1 MKRVKSFDEFVNE
14 NLKAAIGS
22 PIKYTKIKNNL
33 KKYQQTKVQ
42 KALNDVDFEKKKQKS
57 KGDLDAKT
65 KATLQAANKA
75 KNQALADK
83 GSAIQDRMK
92 DLATTEPLKKVV
104 TIGTTKAKVAAAET
118 ALKAADAEETKQLKV
133 QIAKLNQKAAEETKA
148 LKDYASTEKDD
159 SEETPAEEPAV
170 QDTEVAK
177 DDDKETTKEED
188 PNASKIAQLEK
199 DIAAYNKS
207 IETERASLTKA
218 QSELEQANRDKELGR
233 TSDEAIQ
240 KIKKRIEDSQ
250 EDIAELKKKES
261 DSKKAL
267 DKLQP
272 KEESV
277 SEDRASEIE
286 KAIKDRAKPKNLVP
300 KAGMPPSEAEEVKEA
315 HAGESMG
322 DKFRRLMAQH
332 NVQSS

>member
-57 KGDLDAKT
+57 KGELDQKT
-65 KATLQAANKA
+65 KDTLAAANKA

-83 GSAIQDRMK
+83 GTAIQDRMK

-133 QIAKLNQKAAEETKA
+133 KIAKLNQKAAEETQA
-148 LKDYASTEKDD
+148 LKDYASTEKD
-159 SEETPAEEPAV
+159 ETPEEKPAV
-170 QDTEVAK
+170 QDTEVK
-177 DDDKETTKEED
+177 NDEPEVD
-188 PNASKIAQLEK
+188 PNADKIAKLEK
-199 DIAAYNKS
+199 DIEAYNKS
-207 IETERASLTKA
+207 IEAERSSMTKA
-218 QSELEQANRDKELGR
+218 QQELEQANRDKELGR
-233 TSDEAIQ
+233 TSDEAVQ
-240 KIKKRIEDSQ
+240 KINKRIEDSK

-261 DSKKAL
+261 DAKKAL

-286 KAIKDRAKPKNLVP
+286 KMIKDKAKPKTLVP
-300 KAGMPPSEAEEVKEA
+300 KAGLPPSVGEELKES
-315 HAGESMG
+315 HVGESMT

>member
-1 MKRVKSFDEFVNE
+1 MRRVKSFDEFVNE
-14 NLKAAIGS
+14 NLKAIIGS

-33 KKYQQTKVQ
+33 KKFQQAKVQ

-57 KGDLDAKT
+57 KGELDAKT
-65 KATLQAANKA
+65 KATLAAANKA
-75 KNQALADK
+75 KNQALTDK

-92 DLATTEPLKKVV
+92 DLATSTPLKKVV

-133 QIAKLNQKAAEETKA
+133 QIAKLNKQAADEVKA
-148 LKDYASTEKDD
+148 LKDYASTEKDEKPD
-159 SEETPAEEPAV
+159 EEAPV
-170 QDTEVAK
+170 QDTEVAN
-177 DDDKETTKEED
+177 DDEEGTQEED

-250 EDIAELKKKES
+250 EDIKELKKKES
-261 DSKKAL
+261 DSKNAL

-286 KAIKDRAKPKNLVP
+286 KAIKDKAKPKNLVP
-300 KAGMPPSEAEEVKEA
+300 KASMPPSEAEEVKEA

>member
-57 KGDLDAKT
+57 KGELDQKT
-65 KATLQAANKA
+65 KDTLAAANKA

-83 GSAIQDRMK
+83 GTAIQDRMK

-133 QIAKLNQKAAEETKA
+133 QIAKLNKKAAEETQA
-148 LKDYASTEKDD
+148 LKDYASTEKD
-159 SEETPAEEPAV
+159 ETPEEKPAV
-170 QDTEVAK
+170 QDTEVK
-177 DDDKETTKEED
+177 NDEPEVD
-188 PNASKIAQLEK
+188 PNADKIAKLEK
-199 DIAAYNKS
+199 DIEAYNKS
-207 IETERASLTKA
+207 IEAERSSMTKA
-218 QSELEQANRDKELGR
+218 QQELEQANRDKELGR
-233 TSDEAIQ
+233 TSDEAVQ
-240 KIKKRIEDSQ
+240 KINKRIEDSK

-261 DSKKAL
+261 DAKKAL

-286 KAIKDRAKPKNLVP
+286 KMIKDKAKPKTLVP
-300 KAGMPPSEAEEVKEA
+300 KAGLPPSVGEELKES
-315 HAGESMG
+315 HVGESMT

>member
-33 KKYQQTKVQ
+33 KKFQQTKVQ

-57 KGDLDAKT
+57 KGELDQKT
-65 KATLQAANKA
+65 KDTLAAANKA

-83 GSAIQDRMK
+83 GTAIQDRMK

-133 QIAKLNQKAAEETKA
+133 QIAKLNKKAAEETQA
-148 LKDYASTEKDD
+148 LKDYASTEKD
-159 SEETPAEEPAV
+159 ETPEEKPAV
-170 QDTEVAK
+170 QDTEVK
-177 DDDKETTKEED
+177 NDEPEVD
-188 PNASKIAQLEK
+188 PNADKIAKLEK
-199 DIAAYNKS
+199 DIEAYNKS
-207 IETERASLTKA
+207 IEAERSSMTKA
-218 QSELEQANRDKELGR
+218 MQDLDQAKRDKELGR
-233 TSDEAIQ
+233 TSDEAVQ
-240 KIKKRIEDSQ
+240 KINKRIEDSK

-261 DSKKAL
+261 DAKKAL

-286 KAIKDRAKPKNLVP
+286 KMIKDKAKPKTLVP
-300 KAGMPPSEAEEVKEA
+300 KAGLPPSVGEELKES
-315 HAGESMG
+315 HVGESMT

>member
-33 KKYQQTKVQ
+33 KKFQQTKVQ

-57 KGDLDAKT
+57 KGELDQKT
-65 KATLQAANKA
+65 KDTLAAANKA

-83 GSAIQDRMK
+83 GTAIQDRMK

-133 QIAKLNQKAAEETKA
+133 QIAKLNKKAAEETQA
-148 LKDYASTEKDD
+148 LKDYASTEKD
-159 SEETPAEEPAV
+159 ETPEEKPAV
-170 QDTEVAK
+170 QDTEVK
-177 DDDKETTKEED
+177 NDEPEVD
-188 PNASKIAQLEK
+188 PNEAKIAKLEK
-199 DIAAYNKS
+199 DIADYNKS
-207 IETERASLTKA
+207 IEDERSRVTTLKN
-218 QSELEQANRDKELGR
+218 ELEQANRDKDLGR

-240 KIKKRIEDSQ
+240 KIKKKIEDSE
-250 EDIAELKKKES
+250 EDITGLKQKES
-261 DSKKAL
+261 AAKKAL
-267 DKLQP
+267 DKLND
-272 KEESV
+272 KAEESV

-286 KAIKDRAKPKNLVP
+286 KMIKDKAKAKNL
-300 KAGMPPSEAEEVKEA
+300 PPSVGEELKEA

-332 NVQSS
+332 NLQNSENNK

>member
-33 KKYQQTKVQ
+33 KKFQQTKVQ

-57 KGDLDAKT
+57 KGELDAKT
-65 KATLQAANKA
+65 KDTLAAANKA
-75 KNQALADK
+75 KNQALTDK
-83 GSAIQDRMK
+83 GAAIQDRMK

-133 QIAKLNQKAAEETKA
+133 QIAKLNQKAAKETQA
-148 LKDYASTEKDD
+148 LKDYASTEKD
-159 SEETPAEEPAV
+159 ETPEEKPAV
-170 QDTEVAK
+170 QDTEVK
-177 DDDKETTKEED
+177 NDEPEVD
-188 PNASKIAQLEK
+188 PNEAKIAKLEK
-199 DIAAYNKS
+199 DIEAYNKS
-207 IETERASLTKA
+207 IEDERSSMTKSM
-218 QSELEQANRDKELGR
+218 QELDKAKRDKELGR
-233 TSDEAIQ
+233 TSDEAVQ
-240 KIKKRIEDSQ
+240 KINKRIEDSK
-250 EDIAELKKKES
+250 EDIAELKKKEA
-261 DSKKAL
+261 DAKKAL
-267 DKLQP
+267 DQLQP

-286 KAIKDRAKPKNLVP
+286 KMIKDKAKAKNL
-300 KAGMPPSEAEEVKEA
+300 PPSVGEELKEA

-332 NVQSS
+332 NLQNSENNK